1 MGEGMN
7 EIKFDTQVGW
17 KDLYHF
23 LMRHFYTSFS
33 GIFGIVLSLAALV
46 VLILNINKGEP
57 FQLLIL
63 FVMASLFTVL
73 QPLQMLQKAGNQIKR
88 NPVFQ
93 NPLHYVVNKK
103 GISVSQNGESSTI
116 EWKEVRKIVETK
128 KAFFVYMSTLNANV
142 IPKEQIN
149 DAKDSFRKLVKEN
162 MEKGTYKL
170 NQTR

>member
-1 MGEGMN
+1 MGDNMN
-7 EIKFDTQVGW
+7 EIEFDTQVGK

-33 GIFGIVLSLAALV
+33 GIFGILLSLVALV
-46 VLILNINKGEP
+46 VLILNFNKREP

-63 FVMASLFTVL
+63 IVMASLFTVV
-73 QPLQMLQKAGNQIKR
+73 QPLQMLQKAGTQIKR

-93 NPLHYVVNKK
+93 KPLHYVVNKK

-116 EWKEVRKIVETK
+116 EWKEIRKIIETK

-142 IPKEQIN
+142 IPKEQIS
-149 DAKDSFRKLVKEN
+149 DKKDSFCELVKEN
-162 MEKGTYKL
+162 MVKGTYKL
-170 NQTR
+170 D